1 MYLSTI
7 EKIESE
13 SKNFFKVLCFLLIIG
28 EHFWDTLATESRK
41 MAWD

>member
-1 MYLSTI
+1 MYLSTN

-13 SKNFFKVLCFLLIIG
+13 SKNFFKVLCFLLIISKY
-28 EHFWDTLATESRK
+28 FWDTMAPESRK